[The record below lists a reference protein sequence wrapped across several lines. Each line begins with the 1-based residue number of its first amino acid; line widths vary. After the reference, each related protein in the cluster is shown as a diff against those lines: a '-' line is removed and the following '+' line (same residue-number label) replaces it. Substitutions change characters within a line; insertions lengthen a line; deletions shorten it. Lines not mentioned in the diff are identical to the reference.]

1 MNYAF
6 AVTNGRGIDT
16 TQRQN
21 FGDANDKKALSMQI
35 EVLPHCIAEGL
46 RLGPSIYYDV
56 IPEDTANQNRKNE
69 IRELIYGG
77 HAAYTFRNTEVLM
90 EVFEINHDEISGSVF
105 NTFGGYLQLAYSINK
120 YKPYYRYDYI
130 DYSDNDPFYN
140 ESKFNYFD
148 TKRHTLGLRYDI
160 SHFNALKLE
169 YSHGVIDGEDSNAL
183 VLQTAFSF

>member
-1 MNYAF
+1 M
-6 AVTNGRGIDT
+6 D
-16 TQRQN
+16 
-21 FGDANDKKALSMQI
+21 S
-35 EVLPHCIAEGL
+35 
-46 RLGPSIYYDV
+46 SIYYDV

-130 DYSDNDPFYN
+130 
-140 ESKFNYFD
+140 
-148 TKRHTLGLRYDI
+148 GLQRQRPI
-160 SHFNALKLE
+160 L
-169 YSHGVIDGEDSNAL
+169 
-183 VLQTAFSF
+183 